1 MSKKSEVIA
10 ARRTALG
17 LRVISNDTVEFST
30 PSMIKSVSA
39 SGITEIMATPVSTS
53 RALVVLPPA
62 AAVHSPSP
70 AKAQPASS
78 SSSSTC
84 GNAIDTSLAYANH
97 CNDGKRLTA
106 ADIDNTGK
114 TAASSVAAP
123 RTALERAN
131 GRLSLVHMSEHSVA
145 S

>member
-78 SSSSTC
+78 SSSSSTC

-106 ADIDNTGK
+106 ADIDNAGK
-114 TAASSVAAP
+114 TSPSVAAP

-131 GRLSLVHMSEHSVA
+131 GRLSLVPMSEHSVA

>member
-70 AKAQPASS
+70 AKAQP

-131 GRLSLVHMSEHSVA
+131 GRLSLVPMSEHSVA